1 METKY
6 YDENS
11 SKIKL
16 TSFDYLF
23 RTITILTMLVLLIL
37 FLVVSVLYFYRSSK
51 ISVDKYD
58 KIIYLLPI
66 QKLETLYYYQNVFAY
81 IFNSVAIIDALIA
94 LFFVFKANNKV
105 IKFYISSLI
114 VCLLFT
120 VLYFVDFYFLFI
132 GYIFVVLFNVLIIIN
147 YFKLDDDQFDINNSV
162 NISVEILG
170 DTNNKKQKI
179 EKETQDTSKPSLY

>member
-105 IKFYISSLI
+105 TKFYISSLI

-170 DTNNKKQKI
+170 DANNKKQKI